1 VRRVL
6 AAVALCVLAACGKQ
20 AATLAPASSTGPAT
34 SSGKVGYV
42 RMQELV
48 KRHPLYGQ
56 LAEYDTS
63 IDALNL
69 TATIPAA
76 AASGPELARGEK
88 QLQVELDAARVRTEK
103 ILHQKQDEYAKRE
116 NAAISAALVGGSTP
130 GRSTAQ
136 IASQI
141 NATASKQYAG
151 AAKAAQSDFNTY
163 RAALE
168 AQDRSAIDAATR
180 ALQARAE
187 RTYNAK
193 RDELQ
198 SKEAQLSLELANKDA
213 GERLSLKTRLSNLAL
228 DDAARE
234 ESKAQLAAI
243 ERRESDAVGAMR
255 NKDQATLGALQTQL
269 REGVLR
275 DVRTAAADIRA
286 RSIAKLKARETT
298 LRAQFA
304 APAGPVIAQTQTVGG
319 PGPNLPPNLRAKI
332 TALHADYQKKF
343 EADAKSTIE
352 DFNRTKSDLTRRFE
366 VLHGIDAR
374 AQDGARE
381 QIAALQKKRDDL
393 YGQIIDQINREVRVV
408 AHNRGV
414 SVVLNNIVGS
424 ATGVD
429 LTADAQKDIESL
441 HE

>member
-1 VRRVL
+1 
-6 AAVALCVLAACGKQ
+6 
-20 AATLAPASSTGPAT
+20 
-34 SSGKVGYV
+34 
-42 RMQELV
+42 MEELV
-48 KRHPLYGQ
+48 KRHPLFGQ
-56 LAEYDTS
+56 LAEYDAS

-116 NAAISAALVGGSTP
+116 NVAISAALAGGSRP
-130 GRSTAQ
+130 GTSTGQ

-141 NATASKQYAG
+141 NETASKQYAG
-151 AAKAAQSDFNTY
+151 AAKAAQTDFNTY

-168 AQDRSAIDAATR
+168 GQDRSAIEAATR

-198 SKEAQLSLELANKDA
+198 GKEAQLSLDLANKDA
-213 GERLSLKTRLSNLAL
+213 GERLGVKTRLSNLAL

-255 NKDQATLGALQTQL
+255 NKDQATLAALQTQL
-269 REGVLR
+269 RDSVAR
-275 DVRTAAADIRA
+275 DARKAALDIQT
-286 RSIAKLKARETT
+286 RSIGKLKTREST
-298 LRAQFA
+298 LRAQFS
-304 APAGPVIAQTQTVGG
+304 APAGPVIAQTQTLAG
-319 PGPNLPPNLRAKI
+319 PNPNLPPNLRAKI

-343 EADAKSTIE
+343 EADAKSTID

-366 VLHGIDAR
+366 ALHGIDAR
-374 AQDGARE
+374 AQDGARK
-381 QIAALQKKRDDL
+381 QIASLQKKRDDL

-414 SVVLNNIVGS
+414 SVVLNNIAGS
-424 ATGVD
+424 ASGVD

>member
-1 VRRVL
+1 MRRVL
-6 AAVALCVLAACGKQ
+6 AAFAVAALAACAKP
-20 AATLAPASSTGPAT
+20 AATVAPTSSASAT
-34 SSGKVGYV
+34 SGGPVGYV
-42 RMQELV
+42 RMEELV

-56 LAEYDTS
+56 LAEYDAS

-88 QLQVELDAARVRTEK
+88 QLNVELDDARKRTEK
-103 ILHQKQDEYAKRE
+103 ILHEKQDEYAKRE
-116 NAAISAALVGGSTP
+116 SAAISAALAGGSVP
-130 GRSTAQ
+130 GRSTTQ
-136 IASQI
+136 IATQM
-141 NATASKQYAG
+141 NATAKNQYAS
-151 AAKAAQSDFNTY
+151 AARAAQNDFNAY
-163 RAALE
+163 RAALVL
-168 AQDRSAIDAATR
+168 QDRSAIDAATR

-198 SKEAQLSLELANKDA
+198 SKESQLALDLAGKDA
-213 GERLSLKTRLSNLAL
+213 GERLSVKTRLSNLSL

-243 ERRESDAVGAMR
+243 ERREADAIGAMR

-269 REGVLR
+269 RAGVESDAR
-275 DVRTAAADIRA
+275 KAASDIQT

-298 LRAQFA
+298 VRAQFA
-304 APAGPVIAQTQTVGG
+304 APSGPVIAQTQGG
-319 PGPNLPPNLRAKI
+319 PAVNPNLPPNLRAKI
-332 TALHADYQKKF
+332 TALHSDYQKKF
-343 EADAKSTIE
+343 ETDAKSTID

-366 VLHGIDAR
+366 ALHGIDAR
-374 AQDGARE
+374 AQDGARK
-381 QIAALQKKRDDL
+381 QIASLQKKRDDL
-393 YGQIIDQINREVRVV
+393 YGQIIAQIDREVRVV
-408 AHNRGV
+408 AHNRGI
-414 SVVLNNIVGS
+414 SVVLNSIVGS
-424 ATGVD
+424 ASGVD

>member
-1 VRRVL
+1 
-6 AAVALCVLAACGKQ
+6 
-20 AATLAPASSTGPAT
+20 
-34 SSGKVGYV
+34 
-42 RMQELV
+42 MEELV

-56 LAEYDTS
+56 LAEYDAS

-76 AASGPELARGEK
+76 AVSGPELARGEK

-116 NAAISAALVGGSTP
+116 NATISAALAGGSTQ
-130 GRSTAQ
+130 GLSTGQ

-151 AAKAAQSDFNTY
+151 AAKAAQTDFNTY
-163 RAALE
+163 RASLE
-168 AQDRSAIDAATR
+168 AQDRSAIDGATR

-198 SKEAQLSLELANKDA
+198 GKEAQLSLDLANKDA

-243 ERRESDAVGAMR
+243 ERREADALGAMR
-255 NKDQATLGALQTQL
+255 NKDQATLAALQTQL
-269 REGVLR
+269 RDGVGR
-275 DVRTAAADIRA
+275 DTRTAAMDIQA

-298 LRAQFA
+298 LRAQFS
-304 APAGPVIAQTQTVGG
+304 APAGPIIAQSAGG
-319 PGPNLPPNLRAKI
+319 PSPNLPPNLRAKI
-332 TALHADYQKKF
+332 NALHADYQKKF

-366 VLHGIDAR
+366 VLHGIDAQ
-374 AQDGARE
+374 AQDGARK
-381 QIAALQKKRDDL
+381 QIASLQKKRDDL

-414 SVVLNNIVGS
+414 SVVLNNVAGS
-424 ATGVD
+424 ASGVD